1 MSVLTILEI
10 WHCWSSRKINQI
22 YKTGKW
28 WIIFEKILSRKRD
41 EETKNSE
48 ETGISFRQSMVQIV
62 YDMNCVSVSGLRAV
76 HRFSIFKTAI
86 KAWVRP
92 GIGHTTF
99 GFKNLLPVLPGKS
112 KMAFKNR
119 FLAQII
125 TIGRIFEIQT
135 VSTQV
140 R

>member
-1 MSVLTILEI
+1 M
-10 WHCWSSRKINQI
+10 KINQI

-76 HRFSIFKTAI
+76 H
-86 KAWVRP
+86 
-92 GIGHTTF
+92 
-99 GFKNLLPVLPGKS
+99 GF
-112 KMAFKNR
+112 
-119 FLAQII
+119 
-125 TIGRIFEIQT
+125 
-135 VSTQV
+135 
-140 R
+140 